1 MYTWMI
7 SKSFFLNASLI
18 PGFGY
23 KDIRINTVSGEGDIE
38 RKPHAQLLVRGAFGY
53 ENKYFYLGLTGMTLI
68 RNIQYKDYEI
78 NLATEQVRF
87 FIGKRFRINKK
98 TN

>member
-1 MYTWMI
+1 
-7 SKSFFLNASLI
+7 
-18 PGFGY
+18 
-23 KDIRINTVSGEGDIE
+23 
-38 RKPHAQLLVRGAFGY
+38 
-53 ENKYFYLGLTGMTLI
+53 MTLI